1 MIRLLY
7 QASDVPVV
15 SISQAQRYPVA
26 RANWIGSVPHGL
38 PIDLLQPQLKP
49 GKYLAFLGRMCQ
61 DKRPDAAI
69 RLARILGQPIRL
81 AAKVDKGDQEYFDT
95 VIRPLLT
102 GPNVEF
108 IGEISASQKAS
119 FLGDASALLFPID
132 WPEPFGLVMI
142 EAMACGTPVIAMR
155 RGSVLEI
162 IRDGVSGYVVNSEME
177 FLAAIDHVGECS
189 RAGVRQ
195 EFETRFTS
203 RRMAQDYVRIYER
216 LLKQTATKASQD
228 WRDRIAIGNMRPRQT
243 DNPSV
248 ATAWWRTLSCR
259 SLLVHRAV
267 RKYVKSGPAAN
278 AKQRAQPREVF
289 GQQRCHRG
297 WAAQPVRRSNGKFP
311 AHDCIR
317 RPGMRHCAAWSVDS
331 PKFPAGPHLGRDNS
345 RRGMADLSALCRG
358 VPKATHGD
366 SSRGIVHTIHRPCRS
381 AAPCLC
387 GTAGV
392 SASQVPECRV
402 AVLRPAS

>member
-1 MIRLLY
+1 MKIAQVAPLAESVPPALYGGTERVVSYLTEELVALGYDVTLFASGDSITDAELVPVCPRALRLSPEPYDAAAAQALQMELLLPRAHEFDVVHFHTDWAHLPLFSRLGLPFLITLHGRLDFSEVIRLLY

-95 VIRPLLT
+95 VICPLLT

-132 WPEPFGLVMI
+132 WPEPFGIVMI

-155 RGSVLEI
+155 RGSVPEV

-177 FLAAIDHVGECS
+177 FLAAIDQVGDCS

-203 RRMAQDYVRIYER
+203 RRMAQDYVRIYQR

-243 DNPSV
+243 VQS
-248 ATAWWRTLSCR
+248 
-259 SLLVHRAV
+259 
-267 RKYVKSGPAAN
+267 
-278 AKQRAQPREVF
+278 
-289 GQQRCHRG
+289 
-297 WAAQPVRRSNGKFP
+297 VRRDRLVADP
-311 AHDCIR
+311 VVPI
-317 RPGMRHCAAWSVDS
+317 S
-331 PKFPAGPHLGRDNS
+331 PR
-345 RRGMADLSALCRG
+345 
-358 VPKATHGD
+358 
-366 SSRGIVHTIHRPCRS
+366 
-381 AAPCLC
+381 APS
-387 GTAGV
+387 G
-392 SASQVPECRV
+392 
-402 AVLRPAS
+402 